1 LKRKDCSNCTI
12 LDAKKSKRT
21 ILREAQAMVAKIC
34 IVGLMSCGMAVGQ
47 AASGPTAGV
56 SKAEDA
62 AKAVKKPIRFEVV
75 SVRPSKTFGGHGFTD
90 DGFDGNFNVSIYI
103 GMAYGLINGQKVLGL
118 PGWCNTELY
127 EVKAKVAEADIAEWQ
142 KPGSTTPNDALRALL
157 EDRFKLKAH
166 FETRDAPAY
175 ALVVAKNGP
184 KFKAATPGE
193 TYPNGLHTGSGKTVY
208 GEVGQKTYPD
218 GPLIGQAAPISQ
230 LVQYMNSAMNTML
243 GRQVVDK
250 TGLTGQY
257 DFTMPMYPG
266 YTPWMSKPP
275 ADDSTPSIFTVI
287 QDSLGLKLEPT
298 TAPVEFLVIDHIE
311 RPSEN

>member
-1 LKRKDCSNCTI
+1 MI
-12 LDAKKSKRT
+12 
-21 ILREAQAMVAKIC
+21 AKIC

-47 AASGPTAGV
+47 VTSTPAAGRVAGQV
-56 SKAEDA
+56 DA
-62 AKAVKKPIRFEVV
+62 AKTQRKAITFEVV

-103 GMAYGLINGQKVLGL
+103 GLAYGLPNGFQMMQGL

-127 EVKAKVAEADIAEWQ
+127 EIKAKVAEADIAEW
-142 KPGSTTPNDALRALL
+142 KNPVPGSTADQDALRALL

-175 ALVVAKNGP
+175 ALVVTKSGP
-184 KFKAATPGE
+184 KFKEARPGD
-193 TYPNGLHTGSGKTVY
+193 TYPNGLHTRSGKTLY
-208 GEVGQKTYPD
+208 GVVGQKTYPD
-218 GPLIGQAAPISQ
+218 GPLIGQAATIGQ
-230 LVQYMNSAMNTML
+230 FVQYMNQAMNPEL

-257 DFTMPMYPG
+257 DFSMPMYAKWRTIFSG
-266 YTPWMSKPP
+266 KSDNSQD
-275 ADDSTPSIFTVI
+275 DDSTPSIFTVI

-298 TAPVEFLVIDHIE
+298 TAPAEFLVIDHIE